1 MCKGLVFA
9 VTNDHVLAS
18 IVTQLIKSFLIE
30 TFIYHAGVIQ
40 AQMSA
45 CHCWI
50 LWCFLQNQ
58 TVCQTYRLQ
67 LGQVCK
73 TACKQLIR
81 SQSLYCVISPLDGLK
96 SLQVCFAARYN
107 YHLIQ
112 LSLSSILITPRSHQ
126 HLSLSVVLRL
136 D

>member
-30 TFIYHAGVIQ
+30 AFIYHAGVIQ

-50 LWCFLQNQ
+50 LWVFLAESNSLSDVSS
-58 TVCQTYRLQ
+58 TAWTGLQ
-67 LGQVCK
+67 
-73 TACKQLIR
+73 
-81 SQSLYCVISPLDGLK
+81 D
-96 SLQVCFAARYN
+96 SLQATDPFSVIKLC
-107 YHLIQ
+107 H
-112 LSLSSILITPRSHQ
+112 ITLGWIEEFTSMFG
-126 HLSLSVVLRL
+126 SKI
-136 D
+136 